1 VIYRQSECT
10 SGPFRIGVDVGG
22 TFTDV
27 GIIDGGGHVHAVKSP
42 TNNADPAKGI
52 LEALE
57 RAAQDLSLRIDAL
70 LSQTTLFVHG
80 STIATNTLLERT
92 GAKVGL
98 LTTSGFRDTLEIRRG
113 WRDNPWDHRTPWPAP
128 LVPRHRRLP
137 VIERIGVD
145 GADILPLDRDSVS
158 KALDRLVALGV
169 ESVAVCLLHS
179 YRNPDHEQICREIA
193 SRCAPQLWLTLSS
206 DLAPIAGEYERTST
220 AVVNAYLAPRVVP
233 YLLELERS
241 LRSLGLAKLLIV
253 QSNGGVASVSQISA
267 RPISM
272 VLSGPAAAAGA
283 LAHYENDAG
292 SHNLISLEVGGTSCD
307 VMLMS
312 GGVVGMTDLL
322 EVESCRMALPAVEI
336 TTVSAGGGS
345 IASVDQG
352 GLLAVGPRGAGAYPG
367 PASYGRGGTRPTV
380 TDAQLVLGRLKPGP
394 YAGGSITLDHG
405 LAEEVIRKHVA
416 EPLSLGLTEAAAGM
430 IRLAE
435 QTMLHAVE
443 KVSVER
449 GLDPKRFVM
458 VAGGG
463 AGALHAVNVAR
474 LAGCQGIFVP
484 RLAGILCAFGM
495 CNTDIRFDLQRSA
508 ALALGEQHGAVLIS
522 ITETMKQDA
531 VALLASEGF
540 AAKRQHFVVYWN
552 IRYAGQQ
559 SSVPVTIEPSDTIA
573 QIGRKFEIE
582 HQRLFGHVQPD
593 GCHEA
598 HAITVSAFGR
608 LDRPHH
614 ANGANGSTR
623 RVNPVESRNIW
634 LDPKHAWQTV
644 PVFEGRALASDV
656 VIDGPALVEEDTTTI
671 LVGASDRLR
680 VTPAGNYLIDLQ

>member
-1 VIYRQSECT
+1 VISRSPEYT
-10 SGPFRIGVDVGG
+10 SGSFRIGVDVGG

-27 GIIDGGGHVHAVKSP
+27 GIIDEGGRVHAVKSP
-42 TNNADPAKGI
+42 TNMAAPAKGI

-57 RAAQDLSLRIDAL
+57 RAARDLGLDIATL
-70 LSQTTLFVHG
+70 LSRTTLFVHG

-98 LTTSGFRDTLEIRRG
+98 LTTAGFRDTLEIRRG

-137 VIERIGVD
+137 VNERIGVD
-145 GADILPLDRDSVS
+145 GTELLPLDRDSVS
-158 KALDRLVALGV
+158 RALDRLVALEV
-169 ESVAVCLLHS
+169 DSVAVCLLHS

-193 SRCAPQLWLTLSS
+193 SRRAPQLWLTLSS

-241 LRSLGLAKLLIV
+241 LCSLGLAKLLIV
-253 QSNGGVASVSQISA
+253 QSNGGIASVSQISA

-283 LAHYENDAG
+283 LTHYEHDAG

-322 EVESCRMALPAVEI
+322 EVESCRMALPSVEI

-405 LAEEVIRKHVA
+405 LAEDVIRKHVA
-416 EPLSLGLTEAAAGM
+416 EPLRLGLTEAAAGM

-449 GLDPKRFVM
+449 GLDPKRFTM

-463 AGALHAVNVAR
+463 AGPLHAVNVAR

-508 ALALGEQHGAVLIS
+508 ALALGEQHGDVLIS
-522 ITETMKQDA
+522 ITESMKRDA
-531 VALLASEGF
+531 VALLDAEGF
-540 AAKRQHFVVYWN
+540 ASERQHFIVYWN

-559 SSVPVTIEPSDTIA
+559 SSVPVTIGPQDTIA
-573 QIGRKFEIE
+573 QIAMKFEAE

-598 HAITVSAFGR
+598 SAITVSAFGR
-608 LDRPHH
+608 LDRPLG
-614 ANGANGSTR
+614 ARGANGSTR
-623 RVNPVESRNIW
+623 RVEPVESRNIW
-634 LDPKHAWQTV
+634 VDPRRAWQTV
-644 PVFEGRALASDV
+644 PVFEGRGLTSDA

-671 LVGASDRLR
+671 LVGALDRLR